1 MSNLYPNIYPHLKVS
16 VPSFLIKTYEILEND
31 SLSHLISWNSEGTAF
46 IVYNPNELS
55 SQVLANYFKHKNYP
69 SFLRQLNMYNFKK
82 TRNQYGFSEFRH
94 KWFRKG
100 QQNMIQYIRRRNQE
114 ESDQKI
120 DTREQNQEL
129 DFYKQEHENIKILIQ
144 DLQTGHKEIQKN
156 LAKSLDQSTSLN
168 KQNFITLQK
177 IHQTQ
182 LEFNKKYDYVTLML
196 TNVLTNLPNICI
208 YQSLKTVT
216 NFKEAI
222 KICQD
227 EPNIYKTLPC
237 SESGASTPYPQVFPY
252 NQYQFYTQKQQPCI
266 LSLYKFQDYFYDQN
280 QYFYKNTPQLA
291 ITDVFVPILKLLP
304 HTQFQTVNKIL
315 LIDIQISHKH
325 SILQIM
331 QTSNKYK
338 QQYFQYS
345 LNQQV

>member
-1 MSNLYPNIYPHLKVS
+1 MSNLYSNIYPQLKVS

-31 SLSHLISWNSEGTAF
+31 SLSNLISWNSEGTAF

-82 TRNQYGFSEFRH
+82 TRNQYGFSEFKH
-94 KWFRKG
+94 KWFRRG

-156 LAKSLDQSTSLN
+156 LAKSLDQSTTLN

-196 TNVLTNLPNICI
+196 TNVLTNLPNI
-208 YQSLKTVT
+208 LT

-227 EPNIYKTLPC
+227 EPNLQKTLPC

-252 NQYQFYTQKQQPCI
+252 NQYQFYTQKQQP
-266 LSLYKFQDYFYDQN
+266 YYFYDQN

-291 ITDVFVPILKLLP
+291 ITDVQNNNYSPATYSVSNSQQNSPYRYSNIP
-304 HTQFQTVNKIL
+304 QSQFPL
-315 LIDIQISHKH
+315 DY
-325 SILQIM
+325 
-331 QTSNKYK
+331 SNIE
-338 QQYFQYS
+338 QYS
-345 LNQQV
+345 LHQQV